1 MGTPSVL
8 VRGALDRAHLI
19 NAKSPWL
26 YSVAMTKA
34 LFLIDVQH
42 AQFFGPWAIPDADA
56 LLGRIG
62 NRLLEARQ
70 QGTKV
75 FHVQNDAPEGEL
87 DAPGLPFWQLVFHSA
102 QGERTLRKTT
112 PNVFD
117 DNPYLD
123 AELRHL
129 GISELEFV
137 GVQSELC
144 FRASALAA
152 IKLGYQVKVD
162 RQLHGSFDQD
172 SKSHLEV
179 EDLVQKELEAAGAK

>member
-1 MGTPSVL
+1 
-8 VRGALDRAHLI
+8 
-19 NAKSPWL
+19 
-26 YSVAMTKA
+26 MTKA

-42 AQFFGPWAIPDADA
+42 AQFFGKWAIPDADT

-70 QGTKV
+70 QGIRV
-75 FHVQNDAPEGEL
+75 FHVQNDGPEGEL
-87 DAPGLPFWQLVFHSA
+87 DAPGMPFWQLVFQPA
-102 QGERTLRKTT
+102 QGERTLRKTK
-112 PNVFD
+112 PSVFD

-144 FRASALAA
+144 FKSSALGALG
-152 IKLGYQVKVD
+152 LGYKVKIS

-172 SKSHLEV
+172 SMSHTEIA
-179 EDLVQKELEAAGAK
+179 DQVQRELEAAGAR